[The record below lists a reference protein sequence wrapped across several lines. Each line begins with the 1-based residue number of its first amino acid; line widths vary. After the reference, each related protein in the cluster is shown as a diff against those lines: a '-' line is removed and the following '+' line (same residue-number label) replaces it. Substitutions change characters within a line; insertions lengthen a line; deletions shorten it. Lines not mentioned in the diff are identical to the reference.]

1 MDLRELQR
9 QFKQVTEY
17 KLVPGALVQTRLTR
31 EDGLFLS
38 PEKND
43 HLKKMIIIG
52 VDRTNR
58 ICYGSILINTKI
70 SPHTNLSMD
79 FLATQYLLRRTVDY
93 EAFLDYDS
101 YVDCAKIFS
110 IPFDKL
116 MNGEYF
122 GTLTYDDHT
131 AIWNILETNKVLT
144 TKEKKRFGIKRM

>member
-1 MDLRELQR
+1 MDLRELQQ
-9 QFKQVTEY
+9 QFKQVTED
-17 KLVPGALVQTRLTR
+17 KLVSGALVQTRLTR
-31 EDGLFLS
+31 ENGLFLS
-38 PEKND
+38 PEKKD

-58 ICYGSILINTKI
+58 ICYGAILINSNI
-70 SPHTNLSMD
+70 NPHATLSLD
-79 FLATQYLLRRTVDY
+79 FLATQYLLRRTIDY

-116 MNGEYF
+116 MTGEYF
-122 GTLTYDDHT
+122 GTLTSDDHT

-144 TKEKKRFGIKRM
+144 RKEKKRFGIKRM